1 MLTFYLELTLI
12 TERDLEPAN
21 NILTLLVQKA
31 VKGDAAA
38 QSQLY
43 QQFSKAMFHICL
55 RMSKN
60 KNGAEDI
67 LQDSFILAFKKLHQ
81 LKDATQFGGWLK
93 RIVVNECIRQTKQSW
108 LWQDWEDQHNQISNE
123 QEEEWWKT
131 VNIEMVYQQIK
142 ALPDGCKQVF
152 ILYVFEDYTHKE
164 IAAMLIISEST
175 SKSQYHRARKLLKE
189 KINQQMAKNG

>member
-1 MLTFYLELTLI
+1 
-12 TERDLEPAN
+12 LEPAN

-81 LKDATQFGGWLK
+81 LKDATQFGG
-93 RIVVNECIRQTKQSW
+93 
-108 LWQDWEDQHNQISNE
+108 
-123 QEEEWWKT
+123 
-131 VNIEMVYQQIK
+131 
-142 ALPDGCKQVF
+142 
-152 ILYVFEDYTHKE
+152 
-164 IAAMLIISEST
+164 
-175 SKSQYHRARKLLKE
+175 
-189 KINQQMAKNG
+189 